1 MKENEVGLF
10 TWKTT
15 HGFNL
20 NWITLVFKYEIISWS
35 RLTKSD
41 MFRIKSLHIVTD
53 YIKWCHVN
61 LLNLLFIY
69 LTNIKEIFK
78 KLVYFGLL
86 LGIWISG

>member
-20 NWITLVFKYEIISWS
+20 NWITLVFKYEIISGS

-69 LTNIKEIFK
+69 LTNIKEI
-78 KLVYFGLL
+78 L
-86 LGIWISG
+86 